1 MSVTKHRVVSIS
13 PGRSMQRICN
23 IVNVACTGNGVDPAT
38 TQEIITDVLKQ
49 MAESGLVVSRQVS
62 A

>member
-1 MSVTKHRVVSIS
+1 
-13 PGRSMQRICN
+13 MQRICN

-38 TQEIITDVLKQ
+38 TQKIITDVLKQ